1 MAELMMFICTIET
14 TALDRFRRSWPC
26 HGIDERIEFITFTTH
41 RGDLVEVTYGG
52 TDPETGKEIEFD
64 HDSETVTNIDGGA
77 VLVLLEQARVCHGAE
92 VAVSGPRGTVTHNVY
107 R

>member
-1 MAELMMFICTIET
+1 MQIYTIET
-14 TALDRFRRSWPC
+14 SAIDRFRKTWPC
-26 HGIDERIEFITFTTH
+26 HGIDESVEAIVFATY
-41 RGDLVEVTYGG
+41 RGDLVEVTYSG
-52 TDPETGKEIEFD
+52 TDSETGKEIEFD

-77 VLVLLEQARVCHGAE
+77 ILALIADAERYFTAE

>member
-1 MAELMMFICTIET
+1 MQIYTIET
-14 TALDRFRRSWPC
+14 SAIDRFRKTWPC
-26 HGIDERIEFITFTTH
+26 HGIDERIEFITFATH

-64 HDSETVTNIDGGA
+64 RDSETVTNIDGGA
-77 VLVLLEQARVCHGAE
+77 ILALLADAERSFGTE